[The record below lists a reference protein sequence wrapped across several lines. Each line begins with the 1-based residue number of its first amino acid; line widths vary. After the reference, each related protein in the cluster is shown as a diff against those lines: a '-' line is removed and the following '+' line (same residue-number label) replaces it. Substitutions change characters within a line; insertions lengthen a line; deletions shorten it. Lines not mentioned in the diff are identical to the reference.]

1 MLNILT
7 YPDEKLKQKSIDVTP
22 TEMKD
27 WKMQTF
33 IDEMIETMK
42 KSNGVGLA
50 APQVGQ
56 NARIIIATQNNG
68 EILALIN
75 PKIVKKSLFKTK
87 SEEGCL
93 SVPGKICVVKRHKT
107 VEVKAKDRLVREVKL
122 KASGL
127 FAIVLQHEIDHLDG
141 ILIID
146 KADKIYEL
154 KENYNTKYR
163 DE

>member
-7 YPDEKLKQKSIDVTP
+7 YPNEKLKKKSIEVSLS
-22 TEMKD
+22 EMKN
-27 WKMQTF
+27 WKLQTF

-56 NARIIIATQNNG
+56 NTRIIIATKNDG
-68 EILALIN
+68 EILALLN
-75 PKIVKKSLFKTK
+75 PKIVKKSLFKIK
-87 SEEGCL
+87 NEEGCL
-93 SVPGKICVVKRHKT
+93 SVPGKLCVVRRHKS
-107 VEVKAKDRLVREVKL
+107 VEVKAKNRLGREVKL

-141 ILIID
+141 LLIID
-146 KADKIYEL
+146 KAEKIMDI
-154 KENYNTKYR
+154 K
-163 DE
+163 

>member
-1 MLNILT
+1 MLNTLT
-7 YPDEKLKQKSIDVTP
+7 YPNEKLKQKSIEVTR

-27 WKMQTF
+27 WKLQTF

-42 KSNGVGLA
+42 KSNGVGFA

-56 NARIIIATQNNG
+56 NTRIIIATKNDG

-75 PKIVKKSLFKTK
+75 PEIVKKSLFKTK

-93 SVPGKICVVKRHKT
+93 SVPGKLCVVRRHKT
-107 VEVKAKDRLVREVKL
+107 VEVKAEDRLGREVKL
-122 KASGL
+122 KANGL

-141 ILIID
+141 MLIVD
-146 KADKIYEL
+146 KAEKIMDI
-154 KENYNTKYR
+154 K
-163 DE
+163 